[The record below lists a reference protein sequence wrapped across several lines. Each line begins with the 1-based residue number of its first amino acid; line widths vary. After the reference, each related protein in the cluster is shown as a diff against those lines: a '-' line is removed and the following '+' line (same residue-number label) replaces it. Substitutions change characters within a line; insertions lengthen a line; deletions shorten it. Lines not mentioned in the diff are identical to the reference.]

1 MRKLIILE
9 TWLAAVMGLIFF
21 GLLIFF
27 LLVLIA
33 KDLKEEKLYERIG
46 ELEIEKERLERY
58 IGRQSV
64 KTVLKE
70 NGDE

>member
-1 MRKLIILE
+1 MIILE